1 MAGEKFKQAYALVLL
16 GLTIAWAV
24 FCVWITY
31 RALIQ
36 GSAVNIIAAAGAD
49 FLLGSLA
56 TWDGLVVQHYF
67 RKAEPE

>member
-1 MAGEKFKQAYALVLL
+1 MAAERFKQVYALVLL

-31 RALIQ
+31 RALTQ
-36 GSAVNIIAAAGAD
+36 GGEVNIIAAAGAD

-56 TWDGLVVQHYF
+56 TWDSLVVQHYF
-67 RKAEPE
+67 RKAKPE